1 MNQLFRDYTAE
12 YQLIGEEEEEEEVY
26 TYQPSSKEMYALENL
41 YMNAIISQKSDFV
54 LLFAEMKLV

>member
-12 YQLIGEEEEEEEVY
+12 YQLIGEEEEVY

-41 YMNAIISQKSDFV
+41 YMNAIISQRSDFV

>member
-12 YQLIGEEEEEEEVY
+12 YQLIGEEEVY

-41 YMNAIISQKSDFV
+41 YMNAIISQRSDFV